1 MACFSGLHP
10 APSNHQYSAGKGQ
23 EQNYPTLCIKTVTPE
38 EGLGECEA
46 MAWSYL
52 ALEQDHWADKPSSAP
67 GHLAAVNKVLQLAH
81 LHSALKPDA
90 QTREAGQAGF

>member
-1 MACFSGLHP
+1 
-10 APSNHQYSAGKGQ
+10 
-23 EQNYPTLCIKTVTPE
+23 
-38 EGLGECEA
+38 